1 MPEQNKAKTEIES
14 FFWKGQKR
22 YRCPLNWESG
32 AKCHFDTNSLDELHK
47 HMAKGNHQRLV
58 VKDPNAPI
66 QVSALSHA
74 DEPPVLPVDP
84 QFEDLSYS
92 DSDAPPH
99 SAPHIDEV

>member
-1 MPEQNKAKTEIES
+1 MSEQSKAKPEIES

-74 DEPPVLPVDP
+74 DEPPAELPVDP
-84 QFEDLSYS
+84 EFEDLSFNDDMPTHES
-92 DSDAPPH
+92 PH
-99 SAPHIDEV
+99 VDK